1 MHLKRG
7 DLFKMCK
14 KKVVYPILVL
24 LVTSSFFMPCVFG
37 VEVAEIL
44 TCDDVDTDARE
55 PLGAA
60 SVFFTH
66 VNDVFAWISLSGI
79 QPGQSLRFIWSSPG
93 GVIYAD
99 NEVTLTTANTDYWDS
114 ISIKGSWPEQDPG
127 IWCVD
132 IYVDDA
138 LEDSTSF
145 EIINYD
151 AVVLNEQ
158 ALTIIIDSQNNVIA
172 SLTQSY
178 VSIQE
183 DLVTLSSEI
192 ESLSED
198 YLELNEDYSSLQ
210 ERYNETNS
218 DLQELMATYS
228 TIQDDYESL
237 SAEYGSN
244 SEELSSTQRALN
256 TTRTLLYASSGLAL
270 ILLIASAYLIIQGR
284 KS

>member
-1 MHLKRG
+1 MYKKNVVS
-7 DLFKMCK
+7 LFL
-14 KKVVYPILVL
+14 VYLVASAFL
-24 LVTSSFFMPCVFG
+24 IPSAFG
-37 VEVAEIL
+37 VEVVETL

-60 SVFFTH
+60 TVFFTH
-66 VNDVFAWISLSGI
+66 VNDVFVWVSLSGI
-79 QPGQSLRFIWSSPG
+79 QSGQSLRFIWNSPG
-93 GVIYAD
+93 GVIFAD

-114 ISIKGSWPEQDPG
+114 IFIKGSWPEQDPG
-127 IWCVD
+127 IWSVD
-132 IYVDDA
+132 IYVDDT
-138 LEDSTSF
+138 LEDSISF

-158 ALTIIIDSQNNVIA
+158 VLTIIIESQNNVIA
-172 SLTQSY
+172 DLTQSY
-178 VSIQE
+178 VSLQE

-192 ESLSED
+192 ESLSQD

-218 DLQELMATYS
+218 DLQELMTEYG
-228 TIQDDYESL
+228 IIKDDYESL

-244 SEELSSTQRALN
+244 SEELSSTRKSLN

-270 ILLIASAYLIIQGR
+270 ILLIATAYLIIQGR

>member
-1 MHLKRG
+1 M
-7 DLFKMCK
+7 
-14 KKVVYPILVL
+14 L
-24 LVTSSFFMPCVFG
+24 LVASSFFMPCVFG

-44 TCDDVDTDARE
+44 TCDDVDTDTRE
-55 PLGAA
+55 PLGDA

-66 VNDVFAWISLSGI
+66 VNDVFVWVRMSGI
-79 QPGQSLRFIWSSPG
+79 QPGQSLRFIWSSSG

-114 ISIKGSWPEQDPG
+114 ISVKGSWPQQDPG
-127 IWCVD
+127 IWSVD
-132 IYVDDA
+132 VYVNDA

-151 AVVLNEQ
+151 AIILREQ
-158 ALTIIIDSQNNVIA
+158 ARIIIIESLNNSIA
-172 SLTQSY
+172 TLTQSY

-183 DLVTLSSEI
+183 DLVALSSEI

-210 ERYNETNS
+210 DRYNETN
-218 DLQELMATYS
+218 DNLQGLMTEYDI
-228 TIQDDYESL
+228 IQDDYESL
-237 SAEYGSN
+237 SAEYESD

-270 ILLIASAYLIIQGR
+270 ILLIASAYLILQGR
-284 KS
+284 KT

>member
-1 MHLKRG
+1 VHLKRG
-7 DLFKMCK
+7 DLYKMCK

-24 LVTSSFFMPCVFG
+24 LVASSFFMPCVFG

-44 TCDDVDTDARE
+44 TCDDVDTDTRE
-55 PLGAA
+55 PLGDA

-66 VNDVFAWISLSGI
+66 VNDVFVWVRMSGI
-79 QPGQSLRFIWSSPG
+79 QPGQSLRFIWSSSG

-114 ISIKGSWPEQDPG
+114 ISIKGSWPQQDPG
-127 IWCVD
+127 IWSVE
-132 IYVDDA
+132 IYVNDA
-138 LEDSTSF
+138 LEDSISF

-151 AVVLNEQ
+151 AIILREQ
-158 ALTIIIDSQNNVIA
+158 ARIIIIESLNNSIA
-172 SLTQSY
+172 TLTQSY

-183 DLVTLSSEI
+183 DLVALSSEI

-210 ERYNETNS
+210 ERYNETN
-218 DLQELMATYS
+218 DNLQGLMTEYDI
-228 TIQDDYESL
+228 IQDDYESL

-244 SEELSSTQRALN
+244 SEKLSSAQRALN

-270 ILLIASAYLIIQGR
+270 ILLIASAYLILQGR
-284 KS
+284 KT

>member
-1 MHLKRG
+1 M
-7 DLFKMCK
+7 
-14 KKVVYPILVL
+14 YLVASAFL
-24 LVTSSFFMPCVFG
+24 IPSAFG
-37 VEVAEIL
+37 VEVVETL

-60 SVFFTH
+60 TVFFTH
-66 VNDVFAWISLSGI
+66 VNDVFVWVSLSGI
-79 QPGQSLRFIWSSPG
+79 QSGQSLRFIWNSPG
-93 GVIYAD
+93 GVIFAD

-114 ISIKGSWPEQDPG
+114 IFIKGSWPEQDPG
-127 IWCVD
+127 IWSVD
-132 IYVDDA
+132 IYVDDT
-138 LEDSTSF
+138 LEDSISF

-158 ALTIIIDSQNNVIA
+158 VLTIIIESQNNVIA
-172 SLTQSY
+172 DLTQSY
-178 VSIQE
+178 VSLQE

-192 ESLSED
+192 ESLSQD

-218 DLQELMATYS
+218 DLQELMTEYG
-228 TIQDDYESL
+228 IIKDDYESL

-244 SEELSSTQRALN
+244 SEELSSTRKSLN

-270 ILLIASAYLIIQGR
+270 ILLIATAYLIIQGR

>member
-1 MHLKRG
+1 MYKKNVVS
-7 DLFKMCK
+7 LFL
-14 KKVVYPILVL
+14 VYLVASAFL
-24 LVTSSFFMPCVFG
+24 IPSAFG
-37 VEVAEIL
+37 VEVVETL

-60 SVFFTH
+60 TVFFTH
-66 VNDVFAWISLSGI
+66 VNDVFVWVSLSGI
-79 QPGQSLRFIWSSPG
+79 QSGQSLRFIWSSPG
-93 GVIYAD
+93 GVIFAD

-114 ISIKGSWPEQDPG
+114 IFIKGSWPEQDPG
-127 IWCVD
+127 IWSVD
-132 IYVDDA
+132 IYVDDT
-138 LEDSTSF
+138 LEDSISF

-158 ALTIIIDSQNNVIA
+158 VLTIIIESQNNVIA
-172 SLTQSY
+172 DLTQSY
-178 VSIQE
+178 VSLQE

-192 ESLSED
+192 ESLSQD

-218 DLQELMATYS
+218 DLQELMTEYG
-228 TIQDDYESL
+228 IIKDDYESL

-244 SEELSSTQRALN
+244 SEELSSTRKSLN

-270 ILLIASAYLIIQGR
+270 ILLIATAYLIIQGR